1 MLFGDQSLKVLCNVK
16 EDKANLSKNV
26 KIQMIFSHEFYIK
39 QLYCREQVVGVIE
52 SPGFDL

>member
-16 EDKANLSKNV
+16 EDKANLSKYV